1 MSTITQNIGEL
12 KEIIQSSLSW
22 ADSYKKES
30 FPRKKF
36 KEFRRQSKIL
46 EYSLENRCSIAAYG
60 ESQVGKSYLM
70 GSLLSSSDT
79 PFVLEFDGREYNFV
93 DEINPSG
100 GNSTEVESTGVITR
114 FTTKSKIFDSH
125 KYVKIQNLS
134 IADILMLVVD
144 SYYNDVKINAR
155 KSLTPDAINRELL
168 ALKDLWKYKN
178 HNQYILDEDN
188 IRDIQEYMIEVIGV
202 GASNVNN
209 SDFFDTIADNIQYI
223 PIDKWV
229 NVFELL
235 WNKNENFCKI
245 FKALLNE
252 YAKIDFRTE
261 ICVPYETILREHG
274 TLMQIQWLDLVCG
287 RN

>member
-1 MSTITQNIGEL
+1 
-12 KEIIQSSLSW
+12 
-22 ADSYKKES
+22 
-30 FPRKKF
+30 
-36 KEFRRQSKIL
+36 
-46 EYSLENRCSIAAYG
+46 
-60 ESQVGKSYLM
+60 M

-252 YAKIDFRTE
+252 YAKIESVMRSAKRLTWS
-261 ICVPYETILREHG
+261 P
-274 TLMQIQWLDLVCG
+274 
-287 RN
+287 